1 MISQSNAA
9 GLIGARVEDADG
21 EKVGTVEQI
30 LVDPSTG
37 LVNWASVRTGLF
49 GMSETFV
56 PLAEAAE
63 VGGTLRI
70 PYAKA
75 FIKDAPRVDAGGELS
90 HDAEAELRV
99 YYDRGTAAG
108 DPEPRGRHRADPERL
123 PRDSAPDDRR
133 PPDV

>member
-1 MISQSNAA
+1 MISQSNVA
-9 GLIGARVEDADG
+9 GLIGARVEDVDG

-49 GMSETFV
+49 GVSETFV

-63 VGGTLRI
+63 VGGILRI

-75 FIKDAPRVDAGGELS
+75 FIKDAPRVDAGGELT
-90 HDAEAELRV
+90 HDAEAELRA
-99 YYDRGTAAG
+99 YYERRAAADDAG
-108 DPEPRGRHRADPERL
+108 AAADDAGAHGRHRAHPDEL
-123 PRDSAPDDRR
+123 PRDSAP
-133 PPDV
+133 

>member
-63 VGGTLRI
+63 VSGTLRI
-70 PYAKA
+70 PYTKA

-99 YYDRGTAAG
+99 YYDRGTAVG
-108 DPEPRGRHRADPERL
+108 DAESRGRHRADPDEL
-123 PRDSAPDDRR
+123 PRDSAS
-133 PPDV
+133 